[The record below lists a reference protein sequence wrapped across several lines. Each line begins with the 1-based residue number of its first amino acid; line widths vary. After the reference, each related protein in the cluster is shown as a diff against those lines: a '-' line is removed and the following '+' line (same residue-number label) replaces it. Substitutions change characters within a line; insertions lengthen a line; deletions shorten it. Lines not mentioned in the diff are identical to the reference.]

1 MQLWFF
7 YYYYYILL
15 TVIKTLIWY
24 ALSGSALQL
33 YHAYMHI
40 YGSSAVIAKGSK
52 LRAGA
57 REEGEENKM
66 KFKLFLAPN
75 QNAALKCKIRNA
87 KCAW

>member
-1 MQLWFF
+1 MQLFF
-7 YYYYYILL
+7 FSFFYYILL
-15 TVIKTLIWY
+15 TVIKTLISY

-57 REEGEENKM
+57 REAGEEEQNEIQIVFGTKSKRSIKM
-66 KFKLFLAPN
+66 
-75 QNAALKCKIRNA
+75 
-87 KCAW
+87 

>member
-1 MQLWFF
+1 MHNKRFSTCNSGFF

-57 REEGEENKM
+57 REEGEEEQNEIQIVFGTKSKRSIKM
-66 KFKLFLAPN
+66 
-75 QNAALKCKIRNA
+75 
-87 KCAW
+87 